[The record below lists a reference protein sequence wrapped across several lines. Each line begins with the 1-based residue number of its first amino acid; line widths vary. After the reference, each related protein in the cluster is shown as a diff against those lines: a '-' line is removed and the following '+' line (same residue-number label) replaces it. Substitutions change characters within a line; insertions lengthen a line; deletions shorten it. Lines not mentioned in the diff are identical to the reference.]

1 MSECRKVQPVV
12 DAFVDGELSTER
24 VFETEEHLDRCHT
37 CQERVSLTQAL
48 HVSTRRAVHEST
60 RVSASFEQ
68 RVRAALAA
76 ERARE
81 EEQQPRTHHSQGA
94 PDRGKPLPWRTVVPV
109 AAAAAMALA
118 FAGKT
123 EGKRTLLQADG
134 GMQTGLA
141 NAVTAANAGAND
153 EEQLIEELI
162 RLHAASP
169 PPEVTEPTLMLQLER
184 KVGLPVRLQ
193 PELNRYGAS
202 WQGGSVV
209 PVKNEPA
216 ASLYYHIDGHRFTVY
231 VFDAERVPLQRTNV
245 LKPRVVRDRPVFV
258 GTRRG
263 YSIAAVENR
272 GVGYALATDLDTQES
287 AELVASIH

>member
-24 VFETEEHLDRCHT
+24 VFETEEHVNRCHN

-48 HVSTRRAVHEST
+48 HVSTRRAVHDST
-60 RVSASFEQ
+60 RVSAGFEQ

-76 ERARE
+76 DRARE
-81 EEQQPRTHHSQGA
+81 QAQQTQARAQAERS
-94 PDRGKPLPWRTVVPV
+94 KPLPWRTVVPV
-109 AAAAAMALA
+109 AAAAAIALA

-123 EGKRTLLQADG
+123 DGKRTLLQADG
-134 GMQTGLA
+134 VVPAGA
-141 NAVTAANAGAND
+141 SNAVSAANVGPSD
-153 EEQLIEELI
+153 EDQLIEELI
-162 RLHAASP
+162 RLHASSP
-169 PPEVTEPTLMLQLER
+169 PPDVTEPTLMPQLER
-184 KVGLPVRLQ
+184 EVGLPVRLQ
-193 PELNRYGAS
+193 PELNRFGAR

-209 PVKNEPA
+209 PVKNAPA

-231 VFDAERVPLQRTNV
+231 VFDAERVPLQRTN

-272 GVGYALATDLDTQES
+272 GVGYALATDLDTLES

>member
-24 VFETEEHLDRCHT
+24 VFETEEHLNRCHN

-48 HVSTRRAVHEST
+48 HVSTRRAVHDST
-60 RVSASFEQ
+60 RVSAGFEQ

-81 EEQQPRTHHSQGA
+81 EAQQTQTRAQTERNKA
-94 PDRGKPLPWRTVVPV
+94 LPWRTVVPV

-123 EGKRTLLQADG
+123 EGKRTLLQAEG
-134 GMQTGLA
+134 VVPTGLA
-141 NAVTAANAGAND
+141 NAVTAANVGAND

-169 PPEVTEPTLMLQLER
+169 PPDVTEPTLMPQLER
-184 KVGLPVRLQ
+184 EVGLPVRLQ

-209 PVKNEPA
+209 PVKNAPA

-245 LKPRVVRDRPVFV
+245 LKPRVVKDRPVFV

>member
-1 MSECRKVQPVV
+1 MSECRKVQPVI

-24 VFETEEHLDRCHT
+24 VFETEEHLNHCHT
-37 CQERVSLTQAL
+37 CQERVSLSQAI

-60 RVSASFEQ
+60 RVSTSFEQ
-68 RVRAALAA
+68 RVKAALAA

-81 EEQQPRTHHSQGA
+81 QTEQPQTRA
-94 PDRGKPLPWRTVVPV
+94 LAERGKPLPWRTVVPV

-118 FAGKT
+118 FTSKT
-123 EGKRTLLQADG
+123 EGKRTLLQAEAVPA
-134 GMQTGLA
+134 GLS
-141 NAVTAANAGAND
+141 NAVSAANVGMDD

-169 PPEVTEPTLMLQLER
+169 PPDVTEPTLMPELER
-184 KVGLPVRLQ
+184 EVGLPVRLQ
-193 PELNRYGAS
+193 PELNRYGAR

-209 PVKNEPA
+209 PVKNQPA

-231 VFDAERVPLQRTNV
+231 VFDAERVPLRRSDV
-245 LKPRVVRDRPVFV
+245 LEPRVVKNRPVFV
-258 GTRRG
+258 GTKRG
-263 YSIAAVENR
+263 YSIAAVEHR